1 VRNISV
7 TGNDDTWG
15 LLLYGAVESMRSVEG
30 FFGLGDAAPTAVIL
44 FYQPGRSLAQLQQTL
59 LLQGR

>member
-1 VRNISV
+1 
-7 TGNDDTWG
+7 
-15 LLLYGAVESMRSVEG
+15 MRSVEG
-30 FFGLGDAAPTAVIL
+30 FFGMGDDAPTAVIL